1 MPPNDIHHMELTRA
15 APICIRFVE
24 SAFQV
29 AESWDMSE
37 KLRLFAGVVSK
48 IGSPQ

>member
-29 AESWDMSE
+29 PVQVLEGRRDE
-37 KLRLFAGVVSK
+37 LTVEELRL
-48 IGSPQ
+48 PQR